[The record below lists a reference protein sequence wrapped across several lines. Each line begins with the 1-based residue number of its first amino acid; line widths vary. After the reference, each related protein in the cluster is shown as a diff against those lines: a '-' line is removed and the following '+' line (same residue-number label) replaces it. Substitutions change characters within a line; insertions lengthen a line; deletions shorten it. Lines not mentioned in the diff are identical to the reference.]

1 MAADNTNGVEMVD
14 DHGVRADGTTR
25 YIRMMHRRGDAL
37 YAARFQ
43 ADLCK
48 AFCDYEARLS
58 SAPLGQQIRLGET
71 ALSMQL
77 VATSDI
83 DMGRPI
89 TAFAGDVLFAS
100 DRQKDMYGKCGE
112 DVSTGVK
119 WCYFSGGGK
128 PLLAASRTEHHPE
141 YLKYV
146 YGVAAVN
153 IVGFAPAWRAATHI
167 EALVHTPDRGGIWV
181 QDVVAAANNPYDAL
195 KQTPDAVPTFAQ
207 VTINYLQKVSARANV
222 RVVAAEGRP
231 TVLVAVRAIKEG
243 ETLRT
248 GRPPAYWIANPDY
261 TQAVFEHIKA
271 NPGPEIDPD
280 TLRTMVFGDAEA

>member
-1 MAADNTNGVEMVD
+1 M
-14 DHGVRADGTTR
+14 
-25 YIRMMHRRGDAL
+25 L
-37 YAARFQ
+37 

-48 AFCDYEARLS
+48 AYCDYEARLS

-71 ALSMQL
+71 ALGLRL
-77 VATSDI
+77 VATSAI

-89 TAFAGDVLFAS
+89 TAFAGDVLVAPAGGAG
-100 DRQKDMYGKCGE
+100 DKCGTSGE
-112 DVSTGVK
+112 DGSTGVK
-119 WCYFSGGGK
+119 WCYFANKSQ
-128 PLLAASRTEHHPE
+128 LYLAASRTAHSPE
-141 YLKYV
+141 YLQYV

-153 IVGFAPAWRAATHI
+153 IVGFAPATRAATHI

-195 KQTPDAVPTFAQ
+195 TQTPDAVPTFAQ

-222 RVVAAEGRP
+222 RVVAAAGRP

-261 TQAVFEHIKA
+261 AQAVFEHIKA

-280 TLRTMVFGDAEA
+280 TLRTMVFGDADAY